1 MTDYTNDWVI
11 ADLKSQLSASRAET
25 ERMERLLDGCREL
38 LRKER
43 AEKVLLMEQLT
54 ETLAQIEETNDV
66 LRRANQRF

>member
-1 MTDYTNDWVI
+1 MTDYTSDWVI
-11 ADLKSQLSASRAET
+11 ADLRSQLRASRAET

>member
-1 MTDYTNDWVI
+1 MTDYTSDWVI